1 MNTDK
6 TMTCRR
12 FSELLDELLAG
23 TLSDA
28 SRRRME
34 EHAAACESCATTLRD
49 ARRALDAVT
58 PHIDIALPE
67 GFSERLVDAARRRL
81 AEEPA
86 DAARQTAPDTAS
98 PDTAA
103 DASAAKESPIPTA
116 AADRAAMCRNVS
128 TPEQTTGR
136 PAESAPE
143 PCAPHRRPAR
153 RIIRLLSGA
162 MAAAVL
168 VIAALTLGLNTP
180 ARAARNNFA
189 QAVVA
194 MEGVRSIRIELR
206 IRTDEDEHFDY
217 TNPLDEPVPHT
228 LEAIYT
234 PQLLWRIE
242 KPGRKALYD
251 GRHTY
256 LWFDALAEGEILPYS
271 PGVAGMLYLLID
283 PGQLLSFEE
292 QLTRSHDGSRYTL
305 HHEGDTLRLTV
316 HSPAQGDFSQS
327 GYMRNAS
334 VAESD
339 TRREYRFD
347 AASGRLLG
355 ASITFLAADGRERTL
370 LEIDRIEYDAPLD
383 AAELTALPE
392 GITWRDQTQTGAT
405 ASRLAGIDATE
416 AARLILNAFATWDS
430 AILDEALSEYG
441 ARARVL
447 LRSRYAGATVVE
459 CSAPVR
465 SGTYPGLFVPCR
477 LRMADGTTEKLH
489 LALRND
495 NAQQRWVVDGGL

>member
-12 FSELLDELLAG
+12 FREQLDELLAG

-28 SRRRME
+28 SRRSME
-34 EHAAACESCATTLRD
+34 EHAAACEACAAALRD

-67 GFSERLVDAARRRL
+67 GFRERLVEAARRRL
-81 AEEPA
+81 AEQGGEPGQA
-86 DAARQTAPDTAS
+86 
-98 PDTAA
+98 
-103 DASAAKESPIPTA
+103 ASAISGPAA
-116 AADRAAMCRNVS
+116 AADRNKAA
-128 TPEQTTGR
+128 
-136 PAESAPE
+136 APGQ
-143 PCAPHRRPAR
+143 PRHRRPAR

-228 LEAIYT
+228 LETIYT

-305 HHEGDTLRLTV
+305 HREGDTLRLTV

-355 ASITFLAADGRERTL
+355 GSITFLSADGRERTL

-392 GITWRDQTQTGAT
+392 GITWRDQTQTEAT

-416 AARLILNAFATWDS
+416 AARLILDAFATWDS
-430 AILDEALSEYG
+430 AILDEALSAYG
-441 ARARVL
+441 ARARQL
-447 LRSRYAGATVVE
+447 LRNRYAGATVVE

-465 SGTYPGLFVPCR
+465 SGNYPGLFIPCR

>member
-28 SRRRME
+28 SRRSME
-34 EHAAACESCATTLRD
+34 EHAAACDSCATTLRD

-67 GFSERLVDAARRRL
+67 GFRERLVEAARRRL
-81 AEEPA
+81 AEQGGEPGQA
-86 DAARQTAPDTAS
+86 
-98 PDTAA
+98 
-103 DASAAKESPIPTA
+103 ASAISGPAA
-116 AADRAAMCRNVS
+116 AADRNKAA
-128 TPEQTTGR
+128 
-136 PAESAPE
+136 APGQ
-143 PCAPHRRPAR
+143 PRHRRPAR

-305 HHEGDTLRLTV
+305 HREGDTLRLTV

-355 ASITFLAADGRERTL
+355 GSITFLSADGRERTL

-383 AAELTALPE
+383 AATLTALPE
-392 GITWRDQTQTGAT
+392 GITWRDQTQTEAT
-405 ASRLAGIDATE
+405 ASRLAGIDAGR
-416 AARLILNAFATWDS
+416 AARLILDAFATWDS
-430 AILDEALSEYG
+430 AILDEALSAYG
-441 ARARVL
+441 ARARQL
-447 LRSRYAGATVVE
+447 LRNRYAGATVVE

-465 SGTYPGLFVPCR
+465 SGNYPGLFIPCR

-495 NAQQRWVVDGGL
+495 NAQRRWVVDGGL

>member
-1 MNTDK
+1 MKTDK

-28 SRRRME
+28 SRRSME
-34 EHAAACESCATTLRD
+34 EHAAACDSCATTLRD
-49 ARRALDAVT
+49 AQRALDAVT

-67 GFSERLVDAARRRL
+67 GFRERLVEAARRRL
-81 AEEPA
+81 AEQGGEPGQA
-86 DAARQTAPDTAS
+86 
-98 PDTAA
+98 
-103 DASAAKESPIPTA
+103 ASAISGPAA
-116 AADRAAMCRNVS
+116 AADRNKAA
-128 TPEQTTGR
+128 
-136 PAESAPE
+136 APGQ
-143 PCAPHRRPAR
+143 PRHRRPAR

-305 HHEGDTLRLTV
+305 HREGDTLRLTV

-355 ASITFLAADGRERTL
+355 GSITFLSADGRERTL

-392 GITWRDQTQTGAT
+392 GITWRDQTQTEAT

-416 AARLILNAFATWDS
+416 AARLILDAFATWDS
-430 AILDEALSEYG
+430 AILDEALSAYG
-441 ARARVL
+441 ARARQL
-447 LRSRYAGATVVE
+447 LRNRYAGATVVE

-465 SGTYPGLFVPCR
+465 SGNYPGLFIPCR

>member
-1 MNTDK
+1 MSTDK

-12 FSELLDELLAG
+12 FREQLDELLAG

-28 SRRRME
+28 SRRSME
-34 EHAAACESCATTLRD
+34 EHAAACEACAAALRD

-67 GFSERLVDAARRRL
+67 GFRERLGDAARRRL
-81 AEEPA
+81 AEQGGEPGQA
-86 DAARQTAPDTAS
+86 
-98 PDTAA
+98 
-103 DASAAKESPIPTA
+103 ASAIAGPAA
-116 AADRAAMCRNVS
+116 AADRNKAA
-128 TPEQTTGR
+128 
-136 PAESAPE
+136 APGQ
-143 PCAPHRRPAR
+143 PRHRRPAR

-228 LEAIYT
+228 LETIYT

-305 HHEGDTLRLTV
+305 HREGDTLRLTV

-355 ASITFLAADGRERTL
+355 GSITFLSADGRERTL

-383 AAELTALPE
+383 AATLTALPE
-392 GITWRDQTQTGAT
+392 GITWRDQTQTEAT
-405 ASRLAGIDATE
+405 ASRLAGIDAGR
-416 AARLILNAFATWDS
+416 AARLILDAFATWDS
-430 AILDEALSEYG
+430 AILDEALSAYG
-441 ARARVL
+441 ARGRQL
-447 LRSRYAGATVVE
+447 LRNRYAGATVVE

-465 SGTYPGLFVPCR
+465 SGNYPGLFIPCR

>member
-1 MNTDK
+1 MKTDK

-34 EHAAACESCATTLRD
+34 EHAAACDSCATTLRD
-49 ARRALDAVT
+49 AQRALDAVT

-67 GFSERLVDAARRRL
+67 GFRERLLDAARRRL
-81 AEEPA
+81 AEQGGKPGQA
-86 DAARQTAPDTAS
+86 
-98 PDTAA
+98 
-103 DASAAKESPIPTA
+103 ASAISGPAA
-116 AADRAAMCRNVS
+116 AADRNKAA
-128 TPEQTTGR
+128 
-136 PAESAPE
+136 APGQ
-143 PCAPHRRPAR
+143 PRHRRPAR

-305 HHEGDTLRLTV
+305 HREGDTLRLTV

-392 GITWRDQTQTGAT
+392 GITWRDQTQTEAT
-405 ASRLAGIDATE
+405 ASRLAGIDAAE
-416 AARLILNAFATWDS
+416 AARLILDAFATWDS

>member
-1 MNTDK
+1 MKTDK

-28 SRRRME
+28 SRRSME
-34 EHAAACESCATTLRD
+34 EHAAACDSCATTLRD
-49 ARRALDAVT
+49 AQRALDAVT

-67 GFSERLVDAARRRL
+67 GFRERLVDAARRRL
-81 AEEPA
+81 AEQGGEPGQA
-86 DAARQTAPDTAS
+86 
-98 PDTAA
+98 
-103 DASAAKESPIPTA
+103 ASAISGPAA
-116 AADRAAMCRNVS
+116 AADRNKAA
-128 TPEQTTGR
+128 
-136 PAESAPE
+136 APGQ
-143 PCAPHRRPAR
+143 PRHRHPAR

-305 HHEGDTLRLTV
+305 HREGDTLRLTV

-355 ASITFLAADGRERTL
+355 GSITFLSADGRERTL

-392 GITWRDQTQTGAT
+392 GITWRDQTQTEAT
-405 ASRLAGIDATE
+405 ASRLAGIDAAE
-416 AARLILNAFATWDS
+416 AARLILDAFATWDS

-465 SGTYPGLFVPCR
+465 SGNYPGLFIPCR

-495 NAQQRWVVDGGL
+495 NAQRRWVVDGGL

>member
-12 FSELLDELLAG
+12 FRKLLDELLAG

-28 SRRRME
+28 SRRSME
-34 EHAAACESCATTLRD
+34 EHAAACDSCAAALRD

-67 GFSERLVDAARRRL
+67 GFRERLLDAARRRL
-81 AEEPA
+81 AEQGGEPGQA
-86 DAARQTAPDTAS
+86 
-98 PDTAA
+98 
-103 DASAAKESPIPTA
+103 ASAIAGPAA
-116 AADRAAMCRNVS
+116 AADRNKAA
-128 TPEQTTGR
+128 
-136 PAESAPE
+136 APGQ
-143 PCAPHRRPAR
+143 PRHRRPAR

-305 HHEGDTLRLTV
+305 HREGDTLRLTV

-355 ASITFLAADGRERTL
+355 GSITFLSADGRERTL

-392 GITWRDQTQTGAT
+392 GITWRDQTQTEAT
-405 ASRLAGIDATE
+405 ASRLAGIDAGR
-416 AARLILNAFATWDS
+416 AARLILDAFATWDS
-430 AILDEALSEYG
+430 AILDEALSAYG
-441 ARARVL
+441 ARARQL
-447 LRSRYAGATVVE
+447 LRNRYAGATVVE

-465 SGTYPGLFVPCR
+465 SGNYPGLFIPCR

>member
-1 MNTDK
+1 MKTDK

-28 SRRRME
+28 SRRSME
-34 EHAAACESCATTLRD
+34 EHAAACDSCATTLRD

-67 GFSERLVDAARRRL
+67 GFRERLVEAARRRL
-81 AEEPA
+81 AEQGGEPGQA
-86 DAARQTAPDTAS
+86 
-98 PDTAA
+98 
-103 DASAAKESPIPTA
+103 ASAISGPAA
-116 AADRAAMCRNVS
+116 AADRNKAA
-128 TPEQTTGR
+128 
-136 PAESAPE
+136 APGQ
-143 PCAPHRRPAR
+143 PRHRRPAR

-305 HHEGDTLRLTV
+305 HREGDTLRLTV

-355 ASITFLAADGRERTL
+355 GSITFLSADGRERTL

-383 AAELTALPE
+383 AATLTALPE
-392 GITWRDQTQTGAT
+392 GITWRDQTQTEAT
-405 ASRLAGIDATE
+405 ASRLAGIDAGR
-416 AARLILNAFATWDS
+416 AARLILDAFATWDS
-430 AILDEALSEYG
+430 AILDEALSAYG
-441 ARARVL
+441 ARARQL
-447 LRSRYAGATVVE
+447 LRNRYAGATVVE

-465 SGTYPGLFVPCR
+465 SGNYPGLFIPCR

>member
-28 SRRRME
+28 SRRSME
-34 EHAAACESCATTLRD
+34 EHAAACDSCATTLRD

-67 GFSERLVDAARRRL
+67 GFRERLVEAARRRL
-81 AEEPA
+81 AEQGGEPGQA
-86 DAARQTAPDTAS
+86 
-98 PDTAA
+98 
-103 DASAAKESPIPTA
+103 ASAISGPAA
-116 AADRAAMCRNVS
+116 AADRNKAA
-128 TPEQTTGR
+128 
-136 PAESAPE
+136 APGQ
-143 PCAPHRRPAR
+143 PRHRRPAR

-305 HHEGDTLRLTV
+305 HREGDTLRLTV

-392 GITWRDQTQTGAT
+392 GITWRDQTQTEAT

-430 AILDEALSEYG
+430 TILDEALSAYG
-441 ARARVL
+441 ARGRQL
-447 LRSRYAGATVVE
+447 LRNRYAGATVVE
-459 CSAPVR
+459 CSTPVR
-465 SGTYPGLFVPCR
+465 SGNYPGLFIPCR